1 MENISKLE
9 IVDSPEALQQSMQA
23 ESAPV
28 EQSPVQDNVPP
39 AVPQPEPTI
48 DNQPQAP
55 QPEQP
60 MESTPYV
67 DPEPALYKKP
77 LLRRSIQ
84 NKKSKAL
91 SSHFSEL
98 GRDVAV

>member
-28 EQSPVQDNVPP
+28 EQAPVQDNVPP
-39 AVPQPEPTI
+39 AVPQPEPTPN
-48 DNQPQAP
+48 NQPQAP
-55 QPEQP
+55 EPEQP

-67 DPEPALYKKP
+67 DPEPAPVQETP

-84 NKKSKAL
+84 IKKSKAL
-91 SSHFSEL
+91 SSHFSARGWVET
-98 GRDVAV
+98 